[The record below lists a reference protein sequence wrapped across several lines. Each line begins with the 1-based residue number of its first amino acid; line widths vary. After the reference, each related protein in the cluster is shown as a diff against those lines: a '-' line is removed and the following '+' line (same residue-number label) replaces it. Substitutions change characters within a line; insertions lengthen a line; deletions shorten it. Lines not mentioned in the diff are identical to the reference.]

1 MYTYT
6 IPPWTLVGRGGR
18 DLRRSGNIVQGESRA
33 EGRSVKVS
41 RRGQSREKRMNGHRV
56 EVYIYGRRVHILS
69 NCGVRLYYYLK
80 YYTRCVNSRP
90 L

>member
-1 MYTYT
+1 MYIQY
-6 IPPWTLVGRGGR
+6 IPSHLEHWWAEGER

-56 EVYIYGRRVHILS
+56 EVYIIW
-69 NCGVRLYYYLK
+69 
-80 YYTRCVNSRP
+80 
-90 L
+90 